1 MLKAKVAKKKRK
13 DLTANSKSMPMGASA
28 RSPEF
33 QKPTLAQQVQMREIM
48 TARQAEMSA
57 GLTATQPEMG
67 GITAKSSPVPKAKTK
82 VPRAADIF
90 DERIGGYGKSMG
102 PKESGE
108 QAVRRIM
115 KVKKK
120 KKS

>member
-13 DLTANSKSMPMGASA
+13 DMTASQDAMPMGMSA
-28 RSPEF
+28 RNPEF
-33 QKPTLAQQVQMREIM
+33 SKPTLAQQVQMREIV

-57 GLTATQPEMG
+57 GLTATQPDLG
-67 GITAKSSPVPKAKTK
+67 GIVARGSAPKKMD
-82 VPRAADIF
+82 ADIY

-102 PKESGE
+102 PQESGE
-108 QAVRRIM
+108 AAVKRIM

-120 KKS
+120 KKT

>member
-1 MLKAKVAKKKRK
+1 
-13 DLTANSKSMPMGASA
+13 
-28 RSPEF
+28 
-33 QKPTLAQQVQMREIM
+33 MREIM

-57 GLTATQPEMG
+57 GLTATQPDLGVGM
-67 GITAKSSPVPKAKTK
+67 TAQGSAPKKMD
-82 VPRAADIF
+82 ADIY

-108 QAVRRIM
+108 AAVKRIM

-120 KKS
+120 KKA